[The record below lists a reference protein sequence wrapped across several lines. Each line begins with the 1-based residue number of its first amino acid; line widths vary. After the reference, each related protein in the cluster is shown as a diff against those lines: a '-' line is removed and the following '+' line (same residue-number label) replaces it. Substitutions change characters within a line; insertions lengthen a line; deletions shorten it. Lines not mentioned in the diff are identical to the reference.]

1 MKGYP
6 KHIATK
12 MDLQVAME
20 INAERTKSFIRR
32 AIDGRNG
39 WVVTG
44 SLDNESDGV
53 TDDTHRVIDHAS
65 EEGEHDWYQ
74 EEWGTL
80 PGNTLD
86 RLGITVAEAEK
97 LAK

>member
-6 KHIATK
+6 KHIATQK
-12 MDLQVAME
+12 DLQVAME

-32 AIDGRNG
+32 AIDARTG

-53 TDDTHRVIDHAS
+53 TDDTHRVLDQAS

-74 EEWGTL
+74 EEWGPI
-80 PGNTLD
+80 PGGTLD
-86 RLGITVAEAEK
+86 RLGLSVEEAEEIIK
-97 LAK
+97 